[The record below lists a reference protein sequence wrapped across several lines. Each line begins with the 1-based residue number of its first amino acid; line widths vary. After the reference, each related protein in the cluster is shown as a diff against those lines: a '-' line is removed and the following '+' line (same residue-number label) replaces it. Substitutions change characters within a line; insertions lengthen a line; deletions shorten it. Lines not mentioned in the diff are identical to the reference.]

1 MKEKTGQDKM
11 QFIGFGMG
19 VTAFVVTMNEL
30 PEYADRVKG
39 PNTYDPL
46 LLLSPHLATDVLH
59 YKIHATSVISSAFL
73 GTPFSH
79 PPRPSYV
86 HAPLARQVWRGRGG
100 GG

>member
-39 PNTYDPL
+39 PNTYD
-46 LLLSPHLATDVLH
+46 VR
-59 YKIHATSVISSAFL
+59 IF
-73 GTPFSH
+73 F
-79 PPRPSYV
+79 
-86 HAPLARQVWRGRGG
+86 
-100 GG
+100 